1 MPTLSDA
8 FNGDATKKATVVDDC
23 CTLIDEEV
31 ASRGGISG
39 LALKAGYGAI
49 KGVKPGFVKHVVT
62 DLLPEFAEALE
73 TLYQEARQSTK
84 GVAAH
89 LEANAPR
96 VADAL
101 LGITDEKA
109 ARSKNNLVK
118 STYEKLRSGAKK
130 NVESA
135 VPRLA
140 KLVEKH
146 VA

>member
-146 VA
+146 VG

>member
-49 KGVKPGFVKHVVT
+49 KGIKPGFVKHVVT

-146 VA
+146 VG